1 VLLRLFKLV
10 FGSVTIFAENE
21 PVLQPHLSTI
31 ITAAMKHA
39 TEVKDSTNYFV
50 LLRALFRS
58 IGGGKFD
65 QFFKEF
71 LPLLPALLEG
81 LNRLQNS
88 SHSQNMRD
96 LFVELALSVP
106 VRLSALLPCL
116 RLLMRPLV
124 IALDSGNELVL
135 QGLRTL
141 ELCIDNLS
149 PDFLDP
155 ILSEVKTELL
165 QGLWKHLKPAPYPHG
180 PQVVRIM
187 GKLGGRNRRFLL
199 HPTKWKNE
207 LEEHA
212 IPLLSAPGVDGLV
225 LQLPLSVMSDA
236 QPTVSLSFDRLI
248 QLSKQKLLSS
258 PDLDVKRNSFLFLQ
272 TCLNLLLACH
282 LKVDYKG
289 PESAKY
295 ATKIKLES
303 EEVIL
308 KTLFD
313 CVIVASSNEKLA
325 DVAVPFFEDLNRHF
339 AVMFCNK
346 NSKDILPISDIYIE
360 SLVDGIKSENR
371 TYTKT
376 VLKGVDILIE
386 SCSEILGSLE
396 HISTRIQEFDEI
408 AKKLSHCC
416 YKQDWFVKS
425 GGSMGISHLCTKMPV
440 SWIIRHEV
448 LFTKSLL
455 FILKDLLP
463 EVSVVTIEEASQT
476 LKLVLNICN
485 SNYVTTDTMQ
495 VEQFQ
500 EVVGVLSNELSHT
513 NSTVRSNVQKSLQ
526 LLSEL
531 SKQPISV
538 LLEPFKQ
545 IILGPIFAKTLR
557 TLPFIIQTGYL
568 DALTFCLKLQPPLL
582 SFNAELVRLLQS
594 ALGLAEKDDLASA
607 KSMTQKSMQILNNLR
622 TVSLLCFTKYNI
634 FQVSIEL
641 LSAAM
646 GCTEFQVPEHQEFRN
661 RIIGVFFKALTLRS
675 KEIVNV
681 AKAGLTQVVS
691 QQKLP
696 KELLQS
702 SLRPV
707 LLNLAD
713 YRKLSVPL
721 LQGLSRLLELLT
733 NCFNVTLGEKLL
745 EHLNKWTDPAKIAA
759 TKLWKDGEDIKIAAC
774 IVEIFHLLP
783 AAASKF
789 LDPLVV
795 LTIQL
800 ELQLPREV
808 SSPYRVP
815 LIKFLNRYPTESVD
829 YFLQRLIQ
837 PEYSKLFRFL
847 VREETATSLRA
858 ELAKKPEKLIAA
870 TFHYSNP
877 NTTALEAQFQGLL
890 LVRTLVKYIPEW
902 LSQNQSVLDCLVDI
916 WKSSARS
923 SRLTND
929 DNLPLHYLRESKLL
943 IKCFLNY
950 CRFNKQ
956 EVDVLFHMLSIFTV
970 RSTIDYTFLKEFYTI
985 EVADSYSPQEKK
997 SILLRFLQVFKEPTL
1012 IQEHKVQ
1019 ALQILVIPMLTASF
1033 AKSETET
1040 VDQKIIA
1047 SIISILEPKPG
1058 EIYEESLN
1066 IELLQLATLLVRF
1079 MPSDLVEHRKEL
1091 IKFAWNH
1098 LKSED
1103 TTTRHCAYVL
1113 VCRFIEAYDTPPK
1126 IILQVYVALLRAFQ
1140 PEAKTLVKQAL
1151 DVLTPAIYKRLPAG
1165 SDAKFPPWIK
1175 WTRKIIL
1182 EEGHSL
1188 PQLIHILQLIV
1199 RHPQIFYSWRAQ
1211 FVPHM
1216 VNSLARIG
1224 LLPNSP
1230 HENRKLAVDLAELII
1245 SWEKQRIT
1253 ESEQQKE
1260 SSEPSNN
1267 NNTVPTTDSMEIEG
1281 AKSLTEDTTS
1291 PMDLEDKKDS
1301 KEGSKAPAP
1310 GNQEEFKA
1318 STTISEMIVNFLIR
1332 IASTSTDNTAS
1343 SNSSTSA
1350 TGTAN
1355 AASVSTSTTTSTT
1368 VATGTDFTTGLPQ
1381 RALELLKSALTLW
1394 PDVYIKFAFFE
1405 KLLVTATTEQATI
1418 VCTGIAI
1425 LNVIFD
1431 YQIHKL
1437 VTENL
1442 ASLQSTLTPSITS
1455 TNMKVYI

>member
-1 VLLRLFKLV
+1 MQSFKVLTECPIIVVLLFQLYPRFVPVNIPKFMPLIVTTLGLQIPPQARMTHRLAYTDFIASQVKTLSFLAYVLRGFAEHLQPYKENIPKCVIQLLLNCPNESASVRKELLIATRHILATDFRVGFVSQIDTLLEEKVLIGTGRTSYETLRPLAYSTLADLIHHVRTDLSLLQISRVIHLYARNIHDTTLPFAIQTMSAKLLLNLVECIARKNDPEGKGRALLVRILDTFVNKFASLKNQIPKLLQNKQGKSYKTTDNIKDCRLLLKTLVLGLKNIVWGIGSCTPSFKSVGSLGSSTTSVPSNTSATLKTSTLEESLIFTSLQKNALKCFVIYSQNAGWPVPYPQEEKDILDHFAAIFTMVDAKIFQDVFSVQMPFLYERILENHAILTIPQHFLANPGVSKIFAEILLNFLIERMKNLAGNDKIASSVLLRLFKLV

-21 PVLQPHLSTI
+21 PVLQPHLATI
-31 ITAAMKHA
+31 ITSAMKHA

-124 IALDSGNELVL
+124 IALDSSNELVL

-149 PDFLDP
+149 PEFLDP
-155 ILSEVKTELL
+155 ILAEVKTELL
-165 QGLWKHLKPAPYPHG
+165 QGLWKHLKPAPNPNG
-180 PQVVRIM
+180 PQVVRIL
-187 GKLGGRNRRFLL
+187 GKLAGRNRRLL
-199 HPTKWKNE
+199 LQSSKWKF
-207 LEEHA
+207 EEQNT
-212 IPLLSAPGVDGLV
+212 PLVSAPGVDGLV
-225 LQLPLSVMSDA
+225 LQLPVTVMSDTSSN
-236 QPTVSLSFDRLI
+236 PTLSLSFDRLI
-248 QLSKQKLLSS
+248 QLAKQKLLTS

-282 LKVDYKG
+282 LRIETKAAD
-289 PESAKY
+289 SSKY
-295 ATKIKLES
+295 AAKIKLES

-313 CVIVASSNEKLA
+313 SVIVASSNDKLTDIA
-325 DVAVPFFEDLNRHF
+325 IPYFEDLNRHF
-339 AVMFCNK
+339 AVMFSNK
-346 NSKDILPISDIYIE
+346 TGQEISPISEIFIE

-376 VLKGVDILIE
+376 VLKGIDILIE
-386 SCSEILGSLE
+386 SSSEILGSMELL
-396 HISTRIQEFDEI
+396 STRIQEFDEI

-416 YKQDWFVKS
+416 YKQDWYVKS
-425 GGSMGISHLCTKMPV
+425 GGSMGIAHLCTKMPV

-485 SNYVTTDTMQ
+485 SNFVTSDTMQ

-513 NSTVRSNVQKSLQ
+513 NSTVRTNVQKSLQ

-531 SKQPISV
+531 SRQPISA

-545 IILGPIFAKTLR
+545 TVLGPIFAKTLR

-582 SFNAELVRLLQS
+582 SFNAELVRLLQN

-607 KSMTQKSMQILNNLR
+607 KTMTQKSMQILNNLR
-622 TVSLLCFTKYNI
+622 TVS
-634 FQVSIEL
+634 IEL

-646 GCTEFQVPEHQEFRN
+646 GCSEFQVAEHQEFRN

-681 AKAGLTQVVS
+681 AKTGLTQVVS

-789 LDPLVV
+789 LDPLVL

-847 VREETATSLRA
+847 VREESAISLRA

-870 TFHYSNP
+870 TFH
-877 NTTALEAQFQGLL
+877 
-890 LVRTLVKYIPEW
+890 
-902 LSQNQSVLDCLVDI
+902 
-916 WKSSARS
+916 
-923 SRLTND
+923 
-929 DNLPLHYLRESKLL
+929 
-943 IKCFLNY
+943 
-950 CRFNKQ
+950 FN
-956 EVDVLFHMLSIFTV
+956 
-970 RSTIDYTFLKEFYTI
+970 
-985 EVADSYSPQEKK
+985 
-997 SILLRFLQVFKEPTL
+997 
-1012 IQEHKVQ
+1012 IQ
-1019 ALQILVIPMLTASF
+1019 
-1033 AKSETET
+1033 
-1040 VDQKIIA
+1040 
-1047 SIISILEPKPG
+1047 
-1058 EIYEESLN
+1058 
-1066 IELLQLATLLVRF
+1066 
-1079 MPSDLVEHRKEL
+1079 
-1091 IKFAWNH
+1091 
-1098 LKSED
+1098 
-1103 TTTRHCAYVL
+1103 
-1113 VCRFIEAYDTPPK
+1113 
-1126 IILQVYVALLRAFQ
+1126 
-1140 PEAKTLVKQAL
+1140 
-1151 DVLTPAIYKRLPAG
+1151 
-1165 SDAKFPPWIK
+1165 
-1175 WTRKIIL
+1175 
-1182 EEGHSL
+1182 
-1188 PQLIHILQLIV
+1188 
-1199 RHPQIFYSWRAQ
+1199 
-1211 FVPHM
+1211 
-1216 VNSLARIG
+1216 
-1224 LLPNSP
+1224 
-1230 HENRKLAVDLAELII
+1230 
-1245 SWEKQRIT
+1245 
-1253 ESEQQKE
+1253 
-1260 SSEPSNN
+1260 
-1267 NNTVPTTDSMEIEG
+1267 NTVI
-1281 AKSLTEDTTS
+1281 
-1291 PMDLEDKKDS
+1291 
-1301 KEGSKAPAP
+1301 
-1310 GNQEEFKA
+1310 
-1318 STTISEMIVNFLIR
+1318 
-1332 IASTSTDNTAS
+1332 
-1343 SNSSTSA
+1343 
-1350 TGTAN
+1350 
-1355 AASVSTSTTTSTT
+1355 
-1368 VATGTDFTTGLPQ
+1368 
-1381 RALELLKSALTLW
+1381 
-1394 PDVYIKFAFFE
+1394 
-1405 KLLVTATTEQATI
+1405 
-1418 VCTGIAI
+1418 
-1425 LNVIFD
+1425 
-1431 YQIHKL
+1431 
-1437 VTENL
+1437 
-1442 ASLQSTLTPSITS
+1442 
-1455 TNMKVYI
+1455 